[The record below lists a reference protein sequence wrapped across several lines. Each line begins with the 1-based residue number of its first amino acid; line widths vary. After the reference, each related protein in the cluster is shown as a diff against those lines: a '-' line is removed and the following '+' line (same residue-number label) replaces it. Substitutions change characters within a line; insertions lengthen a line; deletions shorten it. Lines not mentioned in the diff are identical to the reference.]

1 MFVRNGIKSN
11 LLERCRTA
19 LFSLLIVS
27 LTVTLLL
34 AISVLLYCRAVMD
47 ACDKAC
53 RSIAPVEYMG
63 TEYPV
68 NGLVIFRVEPFT
80 DADDLPYAECA
91 EGAEIPERFLR
102 ASEQYRA
109 MNNYVRVVPCRNVND
124 VYAFHQNDL
133 RLAEG
138 AMPDPGTP
146 DACIVSAD
154 LAEGLGLAPG
164 GAFSLAELRGTAEDR
179 YDLTPTGETQ
189 VFTVSALPTRLSTS
203 AAPSGSLQRTRTRR
217 SSAICWVPP
226 RFATRRGERE

>member
-1 MFVRNGIKSN
+1 MFVRNGIKSD
-11 LLERCRTA
+11 LRERGRTA

-27 LTVTLLL
+27 LTVALLL

-53 RSIAPVEYMG
+53 RSIALVEYMG
-63 TEYPV
+63 TEYPM
-68 NGLVIFRVEPFT
+68 NGLVFFRVEPFT

-91 EGAEIPERFLR
+91 EGAEVPERFLR

-146 DACIVSAD
+146 GAFIVSAD

-164 GAFSLAELRGTAEDR
+164 SAFSLAELRALRKTATTSR
-179 YDLTPTGETQ
+179 LPAKRR
-189 VFTVSALPTRLSTS
+189 FSRSAALPTRLSTS

-226 RFATRRGERE
+226 RSATRRRERE